1 MGIFMTDF
9 TGKVAIVTGGS
20 RGIGRA
26 IVEELAKRG
35 CQIAFNYNKSAEAA
49 ETLKKECQTSPE
61 QQILAYQLDV
71 ANFAAVQ
78 EMVKD
83 VKAKLGRVDFL
94 VNNAGITNDKLIMR
108 MKEEDWDSVI
118 DTNLKSAFNFC
129 QAVSSIML
137 KQRYGRILNLSSISG
152 VVGMAGQANY
162 SASKAG
168 LIGLS
173 KSLAKELGSR
183 NITVNVLAPGIIET
197 DMTGVLTEDYR
208 KKLLEQIPLQRFGQV
223 KELAQ
228 VAAFLLSDEAQ
239 YITGQV
245 IQIDGGLAM

>member
-1 MGIFMTDF
+1 MTNF
-9 TGKVAIVTGGS
+9 SGKVAIVTGAS
-20 RGIGRA
+20 RGIGRG
-26 IVEELAKRG
+26 IVKELAERG
-35 CQIAFNYNKSAEAA
+35 CHIAFNYNKSAESA
-49 ETLKKECQTSPE
+49 EELTKELESPE
-61 QQILAYQLDV
+61 RQILAYRLDV

-83 VKAKLGRVDFL
+83 VKAKLGRIDFL
-94 VNNAGITNDKLIMR
+94 VNNAGITRDKLLMR

-118 DTNLKSAFNFC
+118 NTNLKSAFNCC
-129 QAVSSIML
+129 QAVTSTMI
-137 KQRYGRILNLSSISG
+137 KQQYGRILNISSISG

-173 KSLAKELGSR
+173 KALAKELGSR

-197 DMTGVLTEDYR
+197 DMTAVLPEDYR
-208 KKLLEQIPLQRFGQV
+208 KKLLEQIPLQRFGKV
-223 KELAQ
+223 SELAKT
-228 VAAFLLSDEAQ
+228 AAFLLSDDAQ

>member
-1 MGIFMTDF
+1 MTNF
-9 TGKVAIVTGGS
+9 NGKVAIVTGAS

-26 IVEELAKRG
+26 IVQELAKQG

-49 ETLKKECQTSPE
+49 EELKKECEANDRQV
-61 QQILAYQLDV
+61 LAYQLDV

-83 VKAKLGRVDFL
+83 VKSKLGRIDFL
-94 VNNAGITNDKLIMR
+94 INNAGITNDKLLMR

-118 DTNLKSAFNFC
+118 NTNLKSAFNFC
-129 QAVSSIML
+129 QSIAPIML
-137 KQRYGRILNLSSISG
+137 KQKYGRILNISSISG

-197 DMTGVLTEDYR
+197 DMTTVLSEDYR

-223 KELAQ
+223 AELAR
-228 VAAFLLSDEAQ
+228 VAAFLLSDDAQ

>member
-1 MGIFMTDF
+1 MTNF
-9 TGKVAIVTGGS
+9 NGKVAIVTGAS

-26 IVEELAKRG
+26 IVQELAKQG

-49 ETLKKECQTSPE
+49 EELKKECEASDRQV
-61 QQILAYQLDV
+61 LAYQLDV

-83 VKAKLGRVDFL
+83 VKSKLGRIDFL
-94 VNNAGITNDKLIMR
+94 INNAGITNDKLLMR

-129 QAVSSIML
+129 QNIAPIML
-137 KQRYGRILNLSSISG
+137 KQKYGRILNISSISG

-197 DMTGVLTEDYR
+197 DMTTVLSEDYR

-223 KELAQ
+223 AELAR
-228 VAAFLLSDEAQ
+228 VAAFLLSDDAQ

>member
-1 MGIFMTDF
+1 MTNF
-9 TGKVAIVTGGS
+9 NGKVAIVTGAS

-26 IVEELAKRG
+26 IVQELAKQG

-49 ETLKKECQTSPE
+49 EELKKECEASDRQV
-61 QQILAYQLDV
+61 LAYQLDV

-83 VKAKLGRVDFL
+83 VKSKLGRIDFL
-94 VNNAGITNDKLIMR
+94 INNAGITNDKLLMR

-129 QAVSSIML
+129 QSIAPIML
-137 KQRYGRILNLSSISG
+137 KQKYGRILNISSISG

-197 DMTGVLTEDYR
+197 DMTTVLSEDYR

-223 KELAQ
+223 AELAR
-228 VAAFLLSDEAQ
+228 VAAFLLSDDAQ

>member
-1 MGIFMTDF
+1 MTNF
-9 TGKVAIVTGGS
+9 NGKVAIVTGAS

-26 IVEELAKRG
+26 IVQELAKQG

-49 ETLKKECQTSPE
+49 EELKKECEASDRQV
-61 QQILAYQLDV
+61 LAYQLDV
-71 ANFAAVQ
+71 ANFVAVQ

-83 VKAKLGRVDFL
+83 VKSKLGRIDFL
-94 VNNAGITNDKLIMR
+94 INNAGITNDKLLMR

-129 QAVSSIML
+129 QSVAPIML
-137 KQRYGRILNLSSISG
+137 KQRYGRILNISSISG

-197 DMTGVLTEDYR
+197 DMTIVLSEDYR

-223 KELAQ
+223 AELAR
-228 VAAFLLSDEAQ
+228 VAAFLLSDDAQ

>member
-1 MGIFMTDF
+1 MTNF
-9 TGKVAIVTGGS
+9 NGKVAIVTGAS

-26 IVEELAKRG
+26 IVQELAKQG

-49 ETLKKECQTSPE
+49 EELKKECE
-61 QQILAYQLDV
+61 AYQLDV

-83 VKAKLGRVDFL
+83 VKSKLGRIDFL
-94 VNNAGITNDKLIMR
+94 INNAGITNDKLLMR

-129 QAVSSIML
+129 QSVAPIML
-137 KQRYGRILNLSSISG
+137 KQKYGRILNISSISG

-197 DMTGVLTEDYR
+197 DMTTVLSEDYR

-223 KELAQ
+223 AELAR
-228 VAAFLLSDEAQ
+228 VAAFLLSDDAQ

>member
-1 MGIFMTDF
+1 MTDF

>member
-1 MGIFMTDF
+1 MTNF
-9 TGKVAIVTGGS
+9 NGKVAVVTGAS

-26 IVEELAKRG
+26 IVQELAKQG

-49 ETLKKECQTSPE
+49 EELKKECEASDRQV
-61 QQILAYQLDV
+61 LAYQLDV

-83 VKAKLGRVDFL
+83 VKSKLGRIDFL
-94 VNNAGITNDKLIMR
+94 INNAGITNDKLLMR

-129 QAVSSIML
+129 QSVAPIML
-137 KQRYGRILNLSSISG
+137 KQRYGRILNISSISG

-197 DMTGVLTEDYR
+197 DMTTVLSEDYR

-223 KELAQ
+223 AELAR
-228 VAAFLLSDEAQ
+228 VAAFLLSDDAQ

>member
-1 MGIFMTDF
+1 MTNF
-9 TGKVAIVTGGS
+9 NGKVAIVTGAS

-26 IVEELAKRG
+26 IVQELAKQG

-49 ETLKKECQTSPE
+49 EELKNECEASDRQV
-61 QQILAYQLDV
+61 LAYQLDV

-83 VKAKLGRVDFL
+83 VKSKLGRIDFL
-94 VNNAGITNDKLIMR
+94 INNAGITNDKLLMR

-129 QAVSSIML
+129 QSVAPIML
-137 KQRYGRILNLSSISG
+137 KQRYGRILNISSISG

-197 DMTGVLTEDYR
+197 DMTTVLSEDYR

-223 KELAQ
+223 AELAR
-228 VAAFLLSDEAQ
+228 VAAFLLSDDAQ

>member
-1 MGIFMTDF
+1 MTNF
-9 TGKVAIVTGGS
+9 NGKVAIVTGAS

-26 IVEELAKRG
+26 IVQELAKQG

-49 ETLKKECQTSPE
+49 EELKKECEASDRQV
-61 QQILAYQLDV
+61 LAYQLDV

-83 VKAKLGRVDFL
+83 VKSKLGRIDFL
-94 VNNAGITNDKLIMR
+94 INNAGITNDKLLMR
-108 MKEEDWDSVI
+108 MKEDDWDSVI
-118 DTNLKSAFNFC
+118 NTNLKSAFNFC
-129 QAVSSIML
+129 QSIAPIML
-137 KQRYGRILNLSSISG
+137 KQKYGRILNISSISG

-197 DMTGVLTEDYR
+197 DMTTVLSEDYR

-223 KELAQ
+223 AELAR
-228 VAAFLLSDEAQ
+228 VAAFLLSDDAQ

>member
-1 MGIFMTDF
+1 MTNF
-9 TGKVAIVTGGS
+9 NGKVAIVTGAS

-26 IVEELAKRG
+26 IVQELAKQG

-49 ETLKKECQTSPE
+49 EELKKECEASDRQV
-61 QQILAYQLDV
+61 LAYQLDV

-83 VKAKLGRVDFL
+83 VKSKLGRIDFL
-94 VNNAGITNDKLIMR
+94 INNAGITNDKLLMR

-129 QAVSSIML
+129 QSVAPIML
-137 KQRYGRILNLSSISG
+137 KQRYGRILNISSISG

-197 DMTGVLTEDYR
+197 DMTTVLSEDYR

-223 KELAQ
+223 AELAR
-228 VAAFLLSDEAQ
+228 VAAFLLSDDAQ

>member
-1 MGIFMTDF
+1 
-9 TGKVAIVTGGS
+9 
-20 RGIGRA
+20 
-26 IVEELAKRG
+26 
-35 CQIAFNYNKSAEAA
+35 
-49 ETLKKECQTSPE
+49 
-61 QQILAYQLDV
+61 
-71 ANFAAVQ
+71 
-78 EMVKD
+78 
-83 VKAKLGRVDFL
+83 
-94 VNNAGITNDKLIMR
+94 
-108 MKEEDWDSVI
+108 
-118 DTNLKSAFNFC
+118 
-129 QAVSSIML
+129 ML
-137 KQRYGRILNLSSISG
+137 KQKYARILNISSISG

-197 DMTGVLTEDYR
+197 DMTTVLSEDYR

-223 KELAQ
+223 AELAR
-228 VAAFLLSDEAQ
+228 VAAFLLSDDAQ

>member
-1 MGIFMTDF
+1 MSDF
-9 TGKVAIVTGGS
+9 TGKVAIVTGGT

-35 CQIAFNYNKSAEAA
+35 CHIAFNYNKSQEVAE
-49 ETLKKECQTSPE
+49 ELKKQCQTSPE
-61 QQILAYQLDV
+61 QQILSYQLDV
-71 ANFAAVQ
+71 ANFASVQ

-83 VKAKLGRVDFL
+83 VKSKLGRVDFL

-118 DTNLKSAFNFC
+118 NTNLKSAFNFC
-129 QAVSSIML
+129 QAVSPIML
-137 KQRYGRILNLSSISG
+137 KQKYGRILNLSSISG
-152 VVGMAGQANY
+152 VVGMAGQSNY

-183 NITVNVLAPGIIET
+183 NVTVNVLAPGIIET
-197 DMTGVLTEDYR
+197 DMTGVLSDDYR
-208 KKLLEQIPLQRFGQV
+208 KKLLDQIPVQRFGQV
-223 KELAQ
+223 AELAR
-228 VAAFLLSDEAQ
+228 VTAFLLSDDAS

>member
-1 MGIFMTDF
+1 MTNF
-9 TGKVAIVTGGS
+9 NGKVAIVTGAS

-26 IVEELAKRG
+26 IVQELAKQG

-49 ETLKKECQTSPE
+49 EELKKECEASDRQV
-61 QQILAYQLDV
+61 LAYQLDV

-83 VKAKLGRVDFL
+83 VKSKLGRIDFL
-94 VNNAGITNDKLIMR
+94 INNAGITNDKLLMR

-129 QAVSSIML
+129 QSVAPIML
-137 KQRYGRILNLSSISG
+137 KQKYGRILNISSISG

-197 DMTGVLTEDYR
+197 DMTTVLSEDYR

-223 KELAQ
+223 AELAR
-228 VAAFLLSDEAQ
+228 VAAFLLSDDAQ

>member
-1 MGIFMTDF
+1 MTNF
-9 TGKVAIVTGGS
+9 NGKVAIVTGAS

-26 IVEELAKRG
+26 IVQELAKQG

-49 ETLKKECQTSPE
+49 EELKKECEASDRQV
-61 QQILAYQLDV
+61 LAYQLDV

-83 VKAKLGRVDFL
+83 VKSKLGRIDFL
-94 VNNAGITNDKLIMR
+94 INNAGITNDKLLMR

-129 QAVSSIML
+129 QSVAPIML
-137 KQRYGRILNLSSISG
+137 KQRYGRILNISSISG

-197 DMTGVLTEDYR
+197 DMTTILSEDYR

-223 KELAQ
+223 AELAR
-228 VAAFLLSDEAQ
+228 VAAFLLSDDAQ

>member
-1 MGIFMTDF
+1 MTNF
-9 TGKVAIVTGGS
+9 NGKVAIVTGAS

-26 IVEELAKRG
+26 IVQELAKQG

-49 ETLKKECQTSPE
+49 EELKKECEASDRQV
-61 QQILAYQLDV
+61 LAYQLDV

-83 VKAKLGRVDFL
+83 VKSKLGRIDFL
-94 VNNAGITNDKLIMR
+94 INNAGITNDKLLMR

-118 DTNLKSAFNFC
+118 NTNLKSAFNFC
-129 QAVSSIML
+129 QSIAPIML
-137 KQRYGRILNLSSISG
+137 KQKYGRILNISSISG

-197 DMTGVLTEDYR
+197 DMTTVLSEDYR

-223 KELAQ
+223 AELAR
-228 VAAFLLSDEAQ
+228 VAAFLLSDDAQ